1 MSLSGMTLSGSVSH
15 LSRDSAFQVICA
27 FLNPSEYLKD
37 EIEPDGL
44 PKTLRSRGPSLSL
57 SSAWQ
62 PPQRLSK
69 RSFPRVESCA
79 PTAAG
84 LVEKATTTI
93 TSAAMALMTHRPAS
107 IARRSLQFRSM
118 SLPCERRID
127 HCQTVLAGHVLDIG
141 NADHAAQAFRGNF
154 HWTRRRCAPRRGLWK
169 GRGHSRVESHIA
181 LHFLHDL
188 VNIAVQHLHPPK
200 PFDIRKALP
209 PALAS

>member
-93 TSAAMALMTHRPAS
+93 TSAAMALMTHLPAS

-118 SLPCERRID
+118 SLPCSSARSCERRID
-127 HCQTVLAGHVLDIG
+127 HCQTVIAGHVFDIR
-141 NADHAAQAFRGNF
+141 NADPAAQAFRGNF
-154 HWTRRRCAPRRGLWK
+154 HWTRRRCA
-169 GRGHSRVESHIA
+169 
-181 LHFLHDL
+181 
-188 VNIAVQHLHPPK
+188 
-200 PFDIRKALP
+200 
-209 PALAS
+209 